1 MVCVRRAGGDRPR
14 GVARVAPNARVG
26 GLDLRRGAVIASDA
40 EREVVRMLG
49 EVLGEEGELDEV
61 IAAWIEVVPRV
72 LGAFALE
79 VTVTGEMT
87 HRRRHG
93 RGEIDVVRTWRSAG
107 FETTLGVSGLEPLEA
122 GRALEMAGR
131 WLVAAIGAVASR
143 RRVEAARFDASRAAR
158 VHRAT
163 EALWLDLLATEPD
176 AVFELGPDGV
186 ASARNAAAR
195 VGREDEGVMARVRAS
210 TPTRVGERALVRL
223 LPRTPPALGER
234 VATCVGKWR
243 LTARQRDVLTRT
255 LHGRSRREI
264 AEELGCSEGAIDRH
278 VAAIFR
284 RAKVRDRME
293 LALAVVSAP

>member
-1 MVCVRRAGGDRPR
+1 M
-14 GVARVAPNARVG
+14 
-26 GLDLRRGAVIASDA
+26 DLRRAVIASGA
-40 EREVVRMLG
+40 EREVVRVLG
-49 EVLGEEGELDEV
+49 DVLGEEGELDEV
-61 IAAWIEVVPRV
+61 IAVWIEVVPRV
-72 LGAFALE
+72 LGALALE

-93 RGEIDVVRTWRSAG
+93 RGEIDAVRTWRSEG
-107 FETTLGVSGLEPLEA
+107 FETTLGVSGLDPLEA
-122 GRALEMAGR
+122 GRALEMTGR

-143 RRVEAARFDASRAAR
+143 RRVEAARFDASHAAR
-158 VHRAT
+158 VRRAT

-176 AVFELGPDGV
+176 AVFELGPDGE

-195 VGREDEGVMARVRAS
+195 VGREDECVMARVRAS

-223 LPRTPPALGER
+223 PRTRPELGER
-234 VATCVGKWR
+234 VATCVAKWR
-243 LTARQRDVLTRT
+243 LTARQRDVLERT